1 MWLEQGGVVMAKLR
15 HIAISV
21 PDPEKAAQFYERVF
35 GMKRVGET
43 DSPLATGVYLSDGV
57 VNMALLRYKTDEAAG
72 AERGKNYVGVHHFG
86 FQVEDLEDAQRRV
99 EEHGGV
105 FFLDL
110 PDMKETLY
118 YERKFRDPDGII
130 FDLSHHGWVGTSQ

>member
-1 MWLEQGGVVMAKLR
+1 
-15 HIAISV
+15 
-21 PDPEKAAQFYERVF
+21 
-35 GMKRVGET
+35 
-43 DSPLATGVYLSDGV
+43 
-57 VNMALLRYKTDEAAG
+57 MALLRYKTDEAAG

>member
-35 GMKRVGET
+35 GMRRVGET

-86 FQVEDLEDAQRRV
+86 FQVENLEDAQRRV